1 MIGEAMPSITDRTD
15 IQIRAKR
22 FFTIETIPA
31 TIPIKAPAGPI
42 MQPNPPHTITPK
54 TESITSIV
62 RYSFAVGPANNR
74 VPVSAEHINP
84 NPDNASAMI
93 DSTNGASGFFT
104 GREPGM
110 FVCWIDILLSP
121 PFSLSLIELYNTR
134 ADIKTSN
141 TPVTSATERTYL
153 HKVHR
158 THARFITHRTSLIVE
173 CSYQP
178 QGGLN
183 YGRR

>member
-15 IQIRAKR
+15 IQIIANR

-93 DSTNGASGFFT
+93 DSTSGASGFFT

-110 FVCWIDILLSP
+110 FVC
-121 PFSLSLIELYNTR
+121 
-134 ADIKTSN
+134 
-141 TPVTSATERTYL
+141 
-153 HKVHR
+153 
-158 THARFITHRTSLIVE
+158 
-173 CSYQP
+173 
-178 QGGLN
+178 
-183 YGRR
+183 

>member
-15 IQIRAKR
+15 IQIIANR

-42 MQPNPPHTITPK
+42 MHPNPPHTITPK

-121 PFSLSLIELYNTR
+121 RFPYPLLNYTILEQILRQVIRLSLLPRSGHIYTKFTALMH
-134 ADIKTSN
+134 D
-141 TPVTSATERTYL
+141 L
-153 HKVHR
+153 
-158 THARFITHRTSLIVE
+158 
-173 CSYQP
+173 
-178 QGGLN
+178 
-183 YGRR
+183 

>member
-1 MIGEAMPSITDRTD
+1 MPYTMIGEAMPSITDRTD

-42 MQPNPPHTITPK
+42 MHPNPPHTITPK

-74 VPVSAEHINP
+74 ISVSAEHINP

-93 DSTNGASGFFT
+93 DSTNGASSFFT

-121 PFSLSLIELYNTR
+121 
-134 ADIKTSN
+134 
-141 TPVTSATERTYL
+141 
-153 HKVHR
+153 
-158 THARFITHRTSLIVE
+158 RFPYPL
-173 CSYQP
+173 
-178 QGGLN
+178 LN
-183 YGRR
+183 YTILEQI